1 MILYYIICFLS
12 GKALNRFTLWAN
24 VQIQELKAPR
34 MLPLVVYSV
43 RYLAVIL
50 LIVLGVLLLKKLR
63 EERKWLLIVLG
74 ILLPL
79 VQMGY
84 SLYGVNLLY
93 LHREEMIFTVLN
105 ALSILEALLY
115 FGSQGALLLAAPV
128 GFAVAALLPQ
138 KEEKT

>member
-24 VQIQELKAPR
+24 MQIQELKAPR

-63 EERKWLLIVLG
+63 GERKWLLIVLG

-93 LHREEMIFTVLN
+93 QHREEMIFTVLN
-105 ALSILEALLY
+105 ALLY
-115 FGSQGALLLAAPV
+115 FGSQGALLLAAPI

-138 KEEKT
+138 KEDKT

>member
-24 VQIQELKAPR
+24 VQIQEFKAPR

-50 LIVLGVLLLKKLR
+50 LIVLGALLLKKLWG
-63 EERKWLLIVLG
+63 ERKWLLIVLG

-93 LHREEMIFTVLN
+93 QHREEMIFTVLN
-105 ALSILEALLY
+105 ALLY

-138 KEEKT
+138 KEDKT

>member
-63 EERKWLLIVLG
+63 GERKWLLIVLG

-84 SLYGVNLLY
+84 SLYGVDLLY
-93 LHREEMIFTVLN
+93 QHREEMIFTVLN
-105 ALSILEALLY
+105 ALLY

-138 KEEKT
+138 KEDKT

>member
-24 VQIQELKAPR
+24 MQIQELKAPR

-63 EERKWLLIVLG
+63 GERKWLLIVLG

-84 SLYGVNLLY
+84 SLYGVDLLY
-93 LHREEMIFTVLN
+93 LHREETIFTVLN
-105 ALSILEALLY
+105 ALLY
-115 FGSQGALLLAAPV
+115 FGLQGALLLAAPV

>member
-24 VQIQELKAPR
+24 MQIQELKAPR

-105 ALSILEALLY
+105 ALLY
-115 FGSQGALLLAAPV
+115 FGSQGALLLAAPI
-128 GFAVAALLPQ
+128 GFAVVALLPQ
-138 KEEKT
+138 KEDET

>member
-63 EERKWLLIVLG
+63 GERKWLLIVLG

-84 SLYGVNLLY
+84 SLYGINLLY
-93 LHREEMIFTVLN
+93 QHREEMIFTVLN
-105 ALSILEALLY
+105 ALLY

-128 GFAVAALLPQ
+128 GFAAAALLPQ
-138 KEEKT
+138 KEDKT

>member
-24 VQIQELKAPR
+24 MQIQELKAPR

-63 EERKWLLIVLG
+63 GERKWLLIVLG

-79 VQMGY
+79 VQMRY
-84 SLYGVNLLY
+84 SLYGVDLLY
-93 LHREEMIFTVLN
+93 LHREETIYTVLN
-105 ALSILEALLY
+105 ALLY
-115 FGSQGALLLAAPV
+115 FGSQGALLLAAPI

>member
-24 VQIQELKAPR
+24 MQIQELKAPR

-63 EERKWLLIVLG
+63 GERKWLLIVLG

-93 LHREEMIFTVLN
+93 LHREEMIFTVL
-105 ALSILEALLY
+105 EALLY
-115 FGSQGALLLAAPV
+115 FGSQGALLLAAPI

>member
-24 VQIQELKAPR
+24 MQIQELKAPR

-63 EERKWLLIVLG
+63 GERKWLLLVLG

-84 SLYGVNLLY
+84 SLYGVDLLY

-105 ALSILEALLY
+105 ALLY

>member
-24 VQIQELKAPR
+24 MQIQELKAPR

-63 EERKWLLIVLG
+63 GERKWLLIVLG

-84 SLYGVNLLY
+84 SLYGVDLLY

-105 ALSILEALLY
+105 ALLY
-115 FGSQGALLLAAPV
+115 FGSQGALLLAAPI
-128 GFAVAALLPQ
+128 GFAVVALLPQ
-138 KEEKT
+138 KEDET

>member
-24 VQIQELKAPR
+24 MQIQELKAPR

-63 EERKWLLIVLG
+63 GERKWLLIVLG

-93 LHREEMIFTVLN
+93 QHREEMIFTVLN
-105 ALSILEALLY
+105 ALLY

-138 KEEKT
+138 KEDKT

>member
-93 LHREEMIFTVLN
+93 LHREEMIYTVLD
-105 ALSILEALLY
+105 ALLY

>member
-24 VQIQELKAPR
+24 MQIQELKAPR

-63 EERKWLLIVLG
+63 GERKWLLIVLG

-84 SLYGVNLLY
+84 SLYGVDLLY
-93 LHREEMIFTVLN
+93 LHREETIYTVLN
-105 ALSILEALLY
+105 ALLY
-115 FGSQGALLLAAPV
+115 FGSQGALLLAAPI
-128 GFAVAALLPQ
+128 GFAVVALLPQ
-138 KEEKT
+138 KEDET

>member
-50 LIVLGVLLLKKLR
+50 LIVLGALLLKKLR
-63 EERKWLLIVLG
+63 GERKWLLIVLG

-105 ALSILEALLY
+105 ALLY
-115 FGSQGALLLAAPV
+115 FGSQGALLLAAPI

-138 KEEKT
+138 KEDKT

>member
-24 VQIQELKAPR
+24 MQIQELKAPR

-63 EERKWLLIVLG
+63 GERKWLLIVLG

-84 SLYGVNLLY
+84 SLYGVDLLY
-93 LHREEMIFTVLN
+93 QHREELIFTVLN
-105 ALSILEALLY
+105 ALLY

-138 KEEKT
+138 KEDKT

>member
-24 VQIQELKAPR
+24 MQIQELKAPR

-63 EERKWLLIVLG
+63 GERKWLLIVLG

-84 SLYGVNLLY
+84 SLYGVDLLY
-93 LHREEMIFTVLN
+93 LHREETIYTVLN
-105 ALSILEALLY
+105 ALLY
-115 FGSQGALLLAAPV
+115 FGSQGALLLAAPI

>member
-1 MILYYIICFLS
+1 MIFYYIICFLS

-63 EERKWLLIVLG
+63 GERKWLLIVLG

-93 LHREEMIFTVLN
+93 LHREETIYTVLD
-105 ALSILEALLY
+105 ALLY
-115 FGSQGALLLAAPV
+115 FGSQGAPLLAAPV

-138 KEEKT
+138 KEDKT

>member
-24 VQIQELKAPR
+24 MQIQELKAPR

-63 EERKWLLIVLG
+63 GERKWLLIVLG

-84 SLYGVNLLY
+84 SLYGVDLLY
-93 LHREEMIFTVLN
+93 QHREEMIFTVLN
-105 ALSILEALLY
+105 ALLY
-115 FGSQGALLLAAPV
+115 FGSQGALLLAAPI

-138 KEEKT
+138 KEDKT

>member
-63 EERKWLLIVLG
+63 GERKWLLIVLG

-79 VQMGY
+79 VQMVY

-93 LHREEMIFTVLN
+93 LHREETIYTVLD
-105 ALSILEALLY
+105 ALLY
-115 FGSQGALLLAAPV
+115 FGSQGAPLLAAPV

-138 KEEKT
+138 KEDKT

>member
-63 EERKWLLIVLG
+63 GERKWLLIVLG

-84 SLYGVNLLY
+84 SLCGINLLY
-93 LHREEMIFTVLN
+93 QHREEMIFTVLN
-105 ALSILEALLY
+105 ALLY

-128 GFAVAALLPQ
+128 GFAAAALLPQ
-138 KEEKT
+138 KEDKT

>member
-63 EERKWLLIVLG
+63 GERKWLLIVLG

-105 ALSILEALLY
+105 ALLY
-115 FGSQGALLLAAPV
+115 FGLQGALLLAAPV

-138 KEEKT
+138 KEDKT

>member
-63 EERKWLLIVLG
+63 GERKWLLIVLG

-84 SLYGVNLLY
+84 SLYGVDLLY
-93 LHREEMIFTVLN
+93 QHREELIFTVLN
-105 ALSILEALLY
+105 ALLY

-138 KEEKT
+138 KEDKT

>member
-63 EERKWLLIVLG
+63 GERKWLLIVLG

-105 ALSILEALLY
+105 ALLY
-115 FGSQGALLLAAPV
+115 FGSQGALLLAAPI

-138 KEEKT
+138 KEDKT

>member
-50 LIVLGVLLLKKLR
+50 LIVLGALLLKKLR
-63 EERKWLLIVLG
+63 GERKWLLIVLG

-79 VQMGY
+79 MQMGY

-93 LHREEMIFTVLN
+93 LHREETIYTVLD
-105 ALSILEALLY
+105 ALLY
-115 FGSQGALLLAAPV
+115 FGSQGALLLAAPI

>member
-24 VQIQELKAPR
+24 MQIQELKAPR

-63 EERKWLLIVLG
+63 GERKWLLIVLG

-84 SLYGVNLLY
+84 SLYGVDLLY
-93 LHREEMIFTVLN
+93 LHREETIFTVLN
-105 ALSILEALLY
+105 ALLY

-138 KEEKT
+138 KEDKT

>member
-24 VQIQELKAPR
+24 MQIQELKAPR

-63 EERKWLLIVLG
+63 GERKWLLIVLG

-84 SLYGVNLLY
+84 SLYGVDLLY
-93 LHREEMIFTVLN
+93 LHREETIYTVLN
-105 ALSILEALLY
+105 ALLY
-115 FGSQGALLLAAPV
+115 FGSQGALLLAAPI

-138 KEEKT
+138 KEDKT

>member
-24 VQIQELKAPR
+24 MQIQELKAPR

-63 EERKWLLIVLG
+63 GERKWLLIVLG

-84 SLYGVNLLY
+84 SLYGVDLLY
-93 LHREEMIFTVLN
+93 LHREETIYTVLN
-105 ALSILEALLY
+105 ALLY

-128 GFAVAALLPQ
+128 GFSVAALLPQ
-138 KEEKT
+138 KEE

>member
-24 VQIQELKAPR
+24 MQIQELKAPR

-63 EERKWLLIVLG
+63 GERKWLLIVLG

-84 SLYGVNLLY
+84 SLYGINLLY
-93 LHREEMIFTVLN
+93 QHREEMIFTVLN
-105 ALSILEALLY
+105 ALLY

-128 GFAVAALLPQ
+128 GFSVAALLPQ

>member
-63 EERKWLLIVLG
+63 GERKWLLIVLG

-84 SLYGVNLLY
+84 SLYGINLLY
-93 LHREEMIFTVLN
+93 QHREEMIFTVLN
-105 ALSILEALLY
+105 ALLY

-128 GFAVAALLPQ
+128 GFAAAALLP
-138 KEEKT
+138 

>member
-24 VQIQELKAPR
+24 MQIQELKAPR

-63 EERKWLLIVLG
+63 GERKWLLIVLG

-84 SLYGVNLLY
+84 SLYGVDLLY
-93 LHREEMIFTVLN
+93 LHREETIYTVLD
-105 ALSILEALLY
+105 ALLY
-115 FGSQGALLLAAPV
+115 FGSQGALLLAAPI
-128 GFAVAALLPQ
+128 GFAVAALLPK
-138 KEEKT
+138 KEDKT

>member
-24 VQIQELKAPR
+24 MQIQELKAPR

-63 EERKWLLIVLG
+63 GERKWLLIVLG

-84 SLYGVNLLY
+84 SLYGVDLLY
-93 LHREEMIFTVLN
+93 QHREEMIFTVLN
-105 ALSILEALLY
+105 ALLY
-115 FGSQGALLLAAPV
+115 FGSQGALLLAAPI
-128 GFAVAALLPQ
+128 GFAVVALLPQ
-138 KEEKT
+138 KEDET

>member
-24 VQIQELKAPR
+24 MQIQELKAPR

-105 ALSILEALLY
+105 ALLY

-138 KEEKT
+138 KEDKT

>member
-24 VQIQELKAPR
+24 MQIQELKAPR

-105 ALSILEALLY
+105 ALLY
-115 FGSQGALLLAAPV
+115 FGSQGALLLAAPI

-138 KEEKT
+138 KEDKT

>member
-12 GKALNRFTLWAN
+12 GKVLNRFTLWAN
-24 VQIQELKAPR
+24 MQIQELKAPR
-34 MLPLVVYSV
+34 MLPVVVYSV

-50 LIVLGVLLLKKLR
+50 LIALGALLLKKLR

-84 SLYGVNLLY
+84 SLYGVDLLY
-93 LHREEMIFTVLN
+93 LHREETIFTVLN
-105 ALSILEALLY
+105 ALLY
-115 FGSQGALLLAAPV
+115 FGSQGALLLAAPI
-128 GFAVAALLPQ
+128 GFAVAVLLPK
-138 KEEKT
+138 KEDKT

>member
-50 LIVLGVLLLKKLR
+50 LIVLGALLLKKLR
-63 EERKWLLIVLG
+63 GERKWLLIVLG

-84 SLYGVNLLY
+84 SLYGVDLLY
-93 LHREEMIFTVLN
+93 QHREEMIFTVLN
-105 ALSILEALLY
+105 ALLY
-115 FGSQGALLLAAPV
+115 FGSQGALLLAAPI

>member
-24 VQIQELKAPR
+24 MQIQELKAPR

-93 LHREEMIFTVLN
+93 LHREEMIVTVLN
-105 ALSILEALLY
+105 ALLY

-138 KEEKT
+138 KEDKT

>member
-24 VQIQELKAPR
+24 MQIQELKAPR

-63 EERKWLLIVLG
+63 GERKWLLIVLG

-84 SLYGVNLLY
+84 SLYGVDLLY
-93 LHREEMIFTVLN
+93 LHREETIYTVLN
-105 ALSILEALLY
+105 ALLY

-128 GFAVAALLPQ
+128 GFSVAALLPQ

>member
-24 VQIQELKAPR
+24 MQIQELKAPR

-63 EERKWLLIVLG
+63 GERKWLLIVLG

-84 SLYGVNLLY
+84 SLYGVDLLY
-93 LHREEMIFTVLN
+93 LHREETIFTVLN
-105 ALSILEALLY
+105 ALLY
-115 FGSQGALLLAAPV
+115 FGSQGALLLAAPI

-138 KEEKT
+138 KEDKT

>member
-105 ALSILEALLY
+105 ALLY
-115 FGSQGALLLAAPV
+115 FGSQGALLLAAPI

-138 KEEKT
+138 KEDKT

>member
-63 EERKWLLIVLG
+63 GERKWLLIVLG

-93 LHREEMIFTVLN
+93 QHREEMIFTVLN
-105 ALSILEALLY
+105 ALLY
-115 FGSQGALLLAAPV
+115 FGSQGALLLTAPV

-138 KEEKT
+138 KEDKT